1 MIAWNLPYHPIERLV
16 MNKDQ
21 VKGRIKEAAGE
32 VQEHVG
38 KAIGSTEQQ
47 AKGHAREFAGKAQK
61 NLGDA
66 KETLKD
72 AAKDTHKR

>member
-1 MIAWNLPYHPIERLV
+1 

-21 VKGRIKEAAGE
+21 IKGRIKEAAGE
-32 VQEHVG
+32 MQEHVG

-66 KETLKD
+66 KEDIKG
-72 AAKDTHKR
+72 AVKNMKKR